1 MKIEDLINIGN
12 IENEIAFKKDLIAK
26 LKKTIES
33 TNKKFEEK
41 KSNNRKNTIKNI
53 RIVAAL
59 LILQMLLASITTLPS
74 LALVSHTIKLQI
86 NLILFTILAS
96 YSTYSWIK
104 IRKNENRINGLE
116 AQQVYL
122 EEEVNKEL
130 ENLQSLLSKQNQKS
144 IDKEIPNNKCYNMTN
159 TMRQRL
165 ETIKRQLKLAN
176 STGILIRKLAKLQEK
191 DQLREVLEGI
201 YGSEEDIRFVENMV
215 NEYRQNEQIQLNSQG
230 QASIEKVKN

>member
-33 TNKKFEEK
+33 TNKKIEEK

-53 RIVAAL
+53 RIGAAL